1 AFAAGTVARA
11 PAWAGRAGLEWA
23 FRLMSE
29 PGRLAGR
36 YLVDDLP
43 FAVRLLGGCLATRLR
58 FPSGRGRGLPPA
70 R

>member
-1 AFAAGTVARA
+1 MR
-11 PAWAGRAGLEWA
+11 
-23 FRLMSE
+23 E

-43 FAVRLLGGCLATRLR
+43 FAARLLAGCLATRLR
-58 FPSGRGRGLPPA
+58 LPSGRGRGLPPA